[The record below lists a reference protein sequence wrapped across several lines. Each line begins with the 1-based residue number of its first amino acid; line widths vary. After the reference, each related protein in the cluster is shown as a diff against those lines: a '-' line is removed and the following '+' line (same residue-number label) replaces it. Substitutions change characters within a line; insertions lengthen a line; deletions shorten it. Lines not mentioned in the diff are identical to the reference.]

1 MSVAPRQPGGGQ
13 MTSVA
18 YHRRPR
24 VPVTVSPTETLLLRT
39 PPVQP
44 VSRSRTLRLL
54 QLGAPIAGAG
64 TGLVFLISYRQSPLL
79 LIAMGAAIGVGVLV
93 SAATAVAQALADRGQ
108 RRGTRSR
115 YLDYLAAEE
124 ARIRDAV
131 ASQEAGEA
139 LVHPDEDGL
148 LGLASA
154 RVRVFE
160 RRPTDPD
167 WLELRAGS
175 GGLPPSTRVSVQEI
189 DPLGSPPD
197 PGLLAAA
204 RTLAERYRV
213 RPHAVQPISLA
224 NAGTVVIRGAPD
236 RARGVARSLLCQ
248 AAVFHCPDDLR
259 IAVIAADAQAGGEWE
274 WIKWLPHSHPPAAEP
289 TGECAAGP
297 ALALSAERADEL
309 LRGIG
314 GGGTPPAHLLLVV
327 DGWSPHGPLAEVA
340 RLRTLMREGAA
351 REVTVLCLLR
361 NAADEPAE
369 LRTRLALEAD
379 GSATLEIADESWRRS
394 PSFRDEPLTRR
405 TAETIARLL
414 APLRV
419 DGTSRTVPATRSGS
433 TLAEAL
439 GLGDLPEIDVTQVWQ
454 RGAGSLLRTPI
465 GTGSGGSTVVLDLKE
480 AAHGGMGPHGMLVG
494 ATGSGKS
501 ELLRTL
507 VAGLA
512 VSHPPDLL
520 AFVLVDFKGG
530 AAFQPLVPLPHVAGV
545 VTNLEDEPTMVERF
559 RMAVEGEL
567 VRRQA
572 LFRSAGSVPDIR
584 TYRRRCGADPDLEQL
599 PYLLLVV
606 DEFAELLAHHPDF
619 DAFFEQVARL
629 GRALGVHLLLATQG
643 LSGGLSRL
651 DRHLSYR
658 LCLRTNSLQE
668 SLAVLGS
675 PGAAQLPLTPGF
687 GFLKVGQGQADG
699 FQAFLVGGRH
709 RGGDCE
715 RGNRDPSPAVREFLA
730 TGDGREGPEADAAAS
745 ALRPA
750 NAGAR
755 TDLEVLVERIA
766 GQEADPAHRVWLPP
780 LPRALPLSSV
790 LERDGRPLMV
800 GLGLADHPRRQEQHR
815 WAIDFAGRDGHLA
828 VVGAPRSGRSTALRT
843 LAASFLVTHD
853 PRLVQLYILD
863 MGGALQALRSTPHV
877 GAVAGKNEPELARRI
892 IRLLRRLVDTR
903 DQEARRLGLGGIE
916 ELRLRWRERGSEDG
930 FGDVFLIIDNW
941 GAATREWDWI
951 DEEVTALAGV
961 GLSHGVHVV
970 LSADRWG
977 DIRPSL
983 RDRIPGRLQLPPI
996 DPGDSAYDVRATR
1009 ALPPIPGRALGSG
1022 GCQVQLALPRVDGG
1036 CSAAD
1041 SDAGFRDLI
1050 ATAAL
1055 RGPAAPRV
1063 RLLPATVPL
1072 ASFDWEGW
1080 RRRRAVPIG
1089 ISDAD
1094 LLPVPFDLFSPPT
1107 PHLMVCGDPRSG
1119 RSSFLRALMAAI
1131 ARVHTPDEV
1140 RFHIIDVRRS
1150 LLDAVPDAYVAAH
1163 AMAAT
1168 GVEAVVEGLRDEL
1181 VRRAPPPD
1189 ASRHE
1194 LAQRRHVRGP
1204 ELVLVVDD
1212 DDLLDPLALRPLAA
1226 TVVLAWDLK
1235 LHVVLARRPAPPG
1248 YDSLGSTLMGCG
1260 PAAVELSEA
1269 DRSLFVPRPVLLPPG
1284 RAHLVVHGQATLLQ
1298 LIHPDECP

>member
-1 MSVAPRQPGGGQ
+1 MSGAPRQPVSGQ

-24 VPVTVSPTETLLLRT
+24 VPVPAFTTETLLIRT
-39 PPVQP
+39 PPAEQ

-64 TGLVFLISYRQSPLL
+64 TGLMFLIGYHQSPLL
-79 LIAMGAAIGVGVLV
+79 LIAMGAAIGVGVV
-93 SAATAVAQALADRGQ
+93 VPAAMAIAQTLADRGQ
-108 RRGTRSR
+108 QRSMRSR

-124 ARIRDAV
+124 ARIRVAV
-131 ASQEAGEA
+131 ASQETGES

-148 LGLASA
+148 IGLASA
-154 RVRVFE
+154 RERVFE
-160 RRPTDPD
+160 RQPGDLD

-175 GGLPPSTRVSVQEI
+175 GRLPPATRVSLQEV
-189 DPLGSPPD
+189 DPLGAAPD

-204 RTLAERYRV
+204 RTLTERYRF
-213 RPHAVQPISLA
+213 RPRAVQPISLA
-224 NAGTVVIRGAPD
+224 RAGTVAIRGAPD

-248 AAVFHCPDDLR
+248 AAVFHSPDDLR

-274 WIKWLPHSHPPAAEP
+274 WIKWLPHAGCRGSGPALAV
-289 TGECAAGP
+289 AAGP
-297 ALALSAERADEL
+297 ADDLVG
-309 LRGIG
+309 GIG
-314 GGGTPPAHLLLVV
+314 AAGTPTAHLLLVV
-327 DGWSPHGPLAEVA
+327 DGWSPHGTLAEVA
-340 RLRTLMREGAA
+340 RLRTLMREGVG
-351 REVTVLCLLR
+351 RGVTVLCLLTD
-361 NAADEPAE
+361 AADEPNE
-369 LRTRLALEAD
+369 LRTRVALEAD
-379 GSATLEIADESWRRS
+379 GSATLEIAGESWWRS
-394 PSFRDEPLTRR
+394 PSFRDEPLARKA
-405 TAETIARLL
+405 AETIARLL

-419 DGTSRTVPATRSGS
+419 DGTSRTVPAARSGS
-433 TLAEAL
+433 TLAQAL
-439 GLGDLPEIDVTQVWQ
+439 GLGDLLEVEVTQGWQ
-454 RGAGSLLRTPI
+454 RGASSLLRTPI

-480 AAHGGMGPHGMLVG
+480 TAQGGMGPHGMLVG

-512 VSHPPDLL
+512 VTHPPDLL

-530 AAFQPLVPLPHVAGV
+530 AAFQPLAPLPHVAGV

-559 RMAVEGEL
+559 RMSVEGEL

-572 LFRSAGSVPDIR
+572 LFKSAGSVPDIR
-584 TYRRRCGADPDLEQL
+584 TYRQRCDTDPDLEQL

-668 SLAVLGS
+668 SLGVLGS
-675 PGAAQLPLTPGF
+675 PGAAQLPLTPGL
-687 GFLKVGQGQADG
+687 GFLKVGQGQAEG
-699 FQAFLVGGRH
+699 FRAFLVGGPH
-709 RGGDCE
+709 RGGDPARCS
-715 RGNRDPSPAVREFLA
+715 RDRSPAVREFLA
-730 TGDGREGPEADAAAS
+730 TGDPCAGPEADAETPAQ
-745 ALRPA
+745 RPG
-750 NAGAR
+750 NAVAP
-755 TDLEVLVERIA
+755 TDLDVLVERIVGHGA
-766 GQEADPAHRVWLPP
+766 HPTHRVWLPP
-780 LPRALPLSSV
+780 LPRALPLNSV
-790 LERDGRPLMV
+790 LERHGRPLMV
-800 GLGLADHPRRQEQHR
+800 GLGLADHPLRQQQVP
-815 WAIDFAGRDGHLA
+815 WGIDFAGRDGHLA

-843 LAASFLVTHD
+843 IAASFLVTHD
-853 PRLVQLYILD
+853 PRLVQLYLLD
-863 MGGALQALRSTPHV
+863 MGGALQALTSAPHV
-877 GAVAGKNEPELARRI
+877 GAVAGKNEPEVARRMV
-892 IRLLRRLVDTR
+892 RLLRRLADTR
-903 DQEARRLGLGGIE
+903 HQEVRRLDLGGIQ
-916 ELRLRWRERGSEDG
+916 ELRQRWGERGSADG
-930 FGDVFLIIDNW
+930 FGDVFLVVDNW
-941 GAATREWDWI
+941 GAATREFEWI

-961 GLSHGVHVV
+961 GLSQGIHVV

-977 DIRPSL
+977 DIRPAL
-983 RDRIPGRLQLPPI
+983 RDRIPGRLQLRPI
-996 DPGDSAYDVRATR
+996 DPGDSVYDIRATR
-1009 ALPPIPGRALGSG
+1009 ALPAIPGRALGSG

-1036 CSAAD
+1036 TSAAG
-1041 SDAGFRDLI
+1041 SDAAFRDLI
-1050 ATAAL
+1050 ATAAV

-1080 RRRRAVPIG
+1080 RRKRAVPIG

-1094 LLPVPFDLFSPPT
+1094 LLPVPFDLFSADT
-1107 PHLMVCGDPRSG
+1107 PHLVVCGDPRSG

-1131 ARVHTPDEV
+1131 ARVHNPDEV
-1140 RFHIIDVRRS
+1140 SFHIIDIRRS
-1150 LLDAVPDAYVAAH
+1150 LLDAVPDAHAAGH

-1168 GVEAVVEGLRDEL
+1168 AVAAVVEGLAEEL
-1181 VRRAPPPD
+1181 ARRAPPPG
-1189 ASRHE
+1189 ASRQE
-1194 LAQRRHVRGP
+1194 LAERRHVRGP

-1226 TVVLAWDLK
+1226 SVPLAWDLK

-1248 YDSLGSTLMGCG
+1248 YDTFGSTLMGCG

-1269 DRSLFVPRPVLLPPG
+1269 ERSLFVPRPVPLPPG
-1284 RAHLVVHGQATLLQ
+1284 RAHLVVRGQVTLLQ
-1298 LIHPDECP
+1298 LIHHDECP